1 MRHHMRAVTLASGAM
16 PEAMTFST
24 PRGFTLVDA
33 SPPAR
38 FRTLPAGDALINRA
52 PAPHVKL
59 TWWGRTMVRVDNV
72 ETLDAMA
79 VAQGWT
85 PSALR
90 HGSWGER
97 SFSPHGSLRACTQ
110 LCATP
115 LINSNP
121 RVFTQ
126 PTGEE
131 QRVIIR
137 SEISL
142 I

>member
-1 MRHHMRAVTLASGAM
+1 MRHHMRAVILASGAM
-16 PEAMTFST
+16 SEAMTFST
-24 PRGFTLVDA
+24 PLGFTLVDA

-97 SFSPHGSLRACTQ
+97 SLHLTDPHGQARSLAQRLSSTATQ
-110 LCATP
+110 EP
-115 LINSNP
+115 LLSP
-121 RVFTQ
+121 Q
-126 PTGEE
+126 EKS
-131 QRVIIR
+131 
-137 SEISL
+137 SE
-142 I
+142 

>member
-1 MRHHMRAVTLASGAM
+1 MRHHMRAVILASGAM
-16 PEAMTFST
+16 SEAMTFST
-24 PRGFTLVDA
+24 PLGFTLVDA

-97 SFSPHGSLRACTQ
+97 SFHRTELNGHELSFAQRLPST
-110 LCATP
+110 ATK
-115 LINSNP
+115 
-121 RVFTQ
+121 RVFA
-126 PTGEE
+126 
-131 QRVIIR
+131 QRKG
-137 SEISL
+137 
-142 I
+142 